1 MNHRHAIQQQLA
13 RAIRSNDF
21 FEVLYLLKVC
31 QADPGCEHSSDN
43 VQDEPVDIAGSA
55 GLYCQ
60 SPHIWDLLF
69 EHGLNPTSTLRE
81 AMEWGNVTLAMAC
94 VLRGADIN
102 MLSADG
108 KTKFFERFIRLLAY
122 EEQHGTLIEGL
133 TLFGRRIIAGM
144 IYAAGYKDETGKV
157 RELLRSSKHL
167 REILDIEKSDD
178 ILDQVQQIY
187 EMRCREFFKANPY
200 KNPDNYTKLL
210 RGYLKGKRAKR
221 K

>member
-1 MNHRHAIQQQLA
+1 
-13 RAIRSNDF
+13 
-21 FEVLYLLKVC
+21 
-31 QADPGCEHSSDN
+31 
-43 VQDEPVDIAGSA
+43 
-55 GLYCQ
+55 
-60 SPHIWDLLF
+60 
-69 EHGLNPTSTLRE
+69 
-81 AMEWGNVTLAMAC
+81 MEWGNVTLAMAC

-102 MLSADG
+102 MRAADG

-133 TLFGRRIIAGM
+133 TIFGRRIIAGM

-157 RELLRSSKHL
+157 RELLRSNKNL
-167 REILDIEKSDD
+167 RGILDIEKSDD

-221 K
+221 KV

>member
-1 MNHRHAIQQQLA
+1 MLDNNTPQVAP
-13 RAIRSNDF
+13 
-21 FEVLYLLKVC
+21 LLRK
-31 QADPGCEHSSDN
+31 PSDN
-43 VQDEPVDIAGSA
+43 SQDEPVDIAGSA

-60 SPHIWDLLF
+60 SSHIWDLLF
-69 EHGLNPTSTLRE
+69 EYGLNPTATLRE

-94 VLRGADIN
+94 VLRGADIH
-102 MLSADG
+102 MRAADG

-133 TLFGRRIIAGM
+133 TLFGRSIIAGM

-157 RELLRSSKHL
+157 RELLRSSKNL
-167 REILDIEKSDD
+167 RGILDIEKSDD

-200 KNPDNYTKLL
+200 KNPDNYTQLL